1 MSKEQGLLSE
11 LKTLQKFA
19 SERLAEKEAEL
30 RGLSQTDSQL
40 AELQNEIDGL
50 QPDPARWN
58 TERQALV
65 DHIEELGLTRAIA
78 EARWRHS
85 LEASGQNVRH
95 LETALQ
101 QTRAELN
108 RAQQNLA
115 QRDAVAQAEEAER
128 AERRKQLRAGLSQGR
143 RQLAVLRDEQRQ
155 QQTQRTVLLARLT
168 ELAKEQQRIATVQA
182 EPEPPRAPDPVQADH
197 SRLDAQRLL
206 LQQQADAARGQ
217 LGTLQ
222 AEQQRLS
229 QERAALL
236 HRVAQLE
243 QAFRE
248 APAAQPAEA
257 RTWDAERSELRRRVV
272 QLEQALQTK
281 EQRAGA
287 ERSQFAV
294 DLNQM
299 RQQLAEETTKREE
312 WQLLQQDRAQLQAR
326 VQDVEQRWMAREAA
340 IVQERALW
348 QRYLESFTVVAPP
361 AQPANIPQA
370 APAPSRP
377 AARPVPKMAPEERW
391 SSSRRMVVVLT
402 MAMGLLP
409 LAAIVRGIAA
419 LVTGGTASAGLS
431 SVGLVFAFMALA
443 MGTVFCAFLVQF
455 SVGSGVRLLWV

>member
-1 MSKEQGLLSE
+1 MAATDRLRRGCPRRDSRACSTPRAFQQDECFSPARAEERMSKEQGLLSE

-19 SERLAEKEAEL
+19 SERLAEKDAEL

-78 EARWRHS
+78 EARWRRS

-143 RQLAVLRDEQRQ
+143 RQLAALRDEQRQ
-155 QQTQRTVLLARLT
+155 QQTQRTALLARLT

-182 EPEPPRAPDPVQADH
+182 EPGPPRAPDPVQADH
-197 SRLDAQRLL
+197 SRLDAQRLA
-206 LQQQADAARGQ
+206 LQQQADAARDP
-217 LGTLQ
+217 LGALQ

-243 QAFRE
+243 QALRQ
-248 APAAQPAEA
+248 APAAAPAA
-257 RTWDAERSELRRRVV
+257 ITPDADRSDLRRRVA
-272 QLEQALQTK
+272 QPEQSLRAK
-281 EQRAGA
+281 EQKAA
-287 ERSQFAV
+287 TERTQFAA
-294 DLNQM
+294 DPSHM
-299 RQQLAEETTKREE
+299 RQ
-312 WQLLQQDRAQLQAR
+312 
-326 VQDVEQRWMAREAA
+326 
-340 IVQERALW
+340 
-348 QRYLESFTVVAPP
+348 
-361 AQPANIPQA
+361 
-370 APAPSRP
+370 
-377 AARPVPKMAPEERW
+377 
-391 SSSRRMVVVLT
+391 
-402 MAMGLLP
+402 
-409 LAAIVRGIAA
+409 
-419 LVTGGTASAGLS
+419 
-431 SVGLVFAFMALA
+431 
-443 MGTVFCAFLVQF
+443 
-455 SVGSGVRLLWV
+455 